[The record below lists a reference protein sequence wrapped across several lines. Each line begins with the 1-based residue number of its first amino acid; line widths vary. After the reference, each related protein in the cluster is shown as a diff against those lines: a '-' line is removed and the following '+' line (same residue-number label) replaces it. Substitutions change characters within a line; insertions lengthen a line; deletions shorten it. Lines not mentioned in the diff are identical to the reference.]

1 MTDLRRAKSVLEVI
15 GSEVW
20 FYIRI
25 PRSCASVESAGAGT
39 KPKLDTPQLLD
50 SPKARRQSQLCFFDD
65 TASRNIGC
73 SNRLV
78 IIETTS
84 AFLAQW

>member
-39 KPKLDTPQLLD
+39 KPKLDTPQLLY
-50 SPKARRQSQLCFFDD
+50 SPKAFQPQLCFSDD
-65 TASRNIGC
+65 TTPKHI
-73 SNRLV
+73 
-78 IIETTS
+78 
-84 AFLAQW
+84 

>member
-25 PRSCASVESAGAGT
+25 TRSCASLESAGAGT
-39 KPKLDTPQLLD
+39 KPKLDTPQLLY
-50 SPKARRQSQLCFFDD
+50 SPKALQSQLCFFDD
-65 TASRNIGC
+65 TASTNIE
-73 SNRLV
+73 S
-78 IIETTS
+78 
-84 AFLAQW
+84 